1 MKSSINYRG
10 VVFRSHV
17 DYFGCQQLGVLK
29 LDVMHYHIQYSLTHH
44 QAQYKSSDRVTGL

>member
-29 LDVMHYHIQYSLTHH
+29 LDVMHYIAKSIHSPITKHSTNH
-44 QAQYKSSDRVTGL
+44 QIE